1 MGVLSSARSDGSSLE
16 NNIVELLYTTEALI
30 GWCEYLWRKH
40 RMVWE
45 SGSSNLRVDDEKIIF
60 LVIQINMLFS
70 EALLRLNTVVMG
82 RTDEMSFKNLG
93 KVKKSSQFNRFLNSI
108 QSEYESAGLK
118 LLRDDIFAHKNHK
131 RSGDPA
137 AAYLNVIRFQHIKN
151 TIDIAEKSLNYA
163 RDNFPDIVGN
173 NYVKDFYEDGFN
185 YLNILI
191 EE

>member
-118 LLRDDIFAHKNHK
+118 LLRDDIF
-131 RSGDPA
+131 
-137 AAYLNVIRFQHIKN
+137 
-151 TIDIAEKSLNYA
+151 E
-163 RDNFPDIVGN
+163 RDKISTHQK
-173 NYVKDFYEDGFN
+173 YHRYS
-185 YLNILI
+185 
-191 EE
+191 